1 MAALAQIFLKYY
13 RSTTIVPEMNKQA
26 KQIIIFTTLIIL
38 GLIFFFYG
46 IMKAKGFLIPL
57 ILAGLLAM
65 IMLPVEKKL
74 RLWGLPKGLA
84 ILTSDL
90 LILAFCLGIFLVVA
104 NQIENI
110 SEEWP
115 QYKEKLETR
124 IDQVQEF
131 VEEKTGIS
139 QEKQIKRIREV
150 LSDQSGSSIEG
161 KTVKTVFPKLVSFTG
176 NFILVFI
183 YIFFFMYYR
192 QKFRNAILRFMHEEQ
207 RETAS
212 GILMNIIK
220 VSQHYLFGRFLL
232 IILLAILYAVGLSIV
247 GIKHAI
253 LVSILAA
260 VLSLIPYIGNVF
272 GIILALFM
280 SMLTNGGIGAIIGV
294 LIVFTIAQFF
304 ESYILEPFV
313 VGKQVDL
320 NPVVTLIG
328 VVAGGYVWGIAGMV
342 IAIPVMGIFKV
353 IFDNVPVLNPLGYIL
368 GEQDAGS
375 EETWMEKLKK
385 RIVAKF
391 KK

>member
-1 MAALAQIFLKYY
+1 
-13 RSTTIVPEMNKQA
+13 MNKQA
-26 KQIIIFTTLIIL
+26 KQIILFTTLIIL

-46 IMKAKGFLIPL
+46 IMKAKGFLIPFT
-57 ILAGLLAM
+57 LAGLLAM
-65 IMLPVEKKL
+65 IILPVENKL
-74 RLWGLPKGLA
+74 RTWKFPKGLA
-84 ILTSDL
+84 ILVSDL
-90 LILAFCLGIFLVVA
+90 LILAFCMGIFLVIA
-104 NQIENI
+104 SQIQSI
-110 SEEWP
+110 SEDWP

-124 IDQVQEF
+124 IDQVQQF
-131 VEEKTGIS
+131 VENKTGIS
-139 QEKQIKRIREV
+139 QEKQLKRIREA
-150 LSDQSGSSIEG
+150 LSGQSGSSIEG
-161 KTVKTVFPKLVSFTG
+161 ETVKTVVPKLVSFTG

-192 QKFRNAILRFMHEEQ
+192 QKFKNAILKFMHDEQ
-207 RETAS
+207 REKAS

-232 IILLAILYAVGLSIV
+232 IILLAVLYSIGLSIV

-260 VLSLIPYIGNVF
+260 VLSLIPYIGNIF

-280 SMLTNGGIGAIIGV
+280 SMLTNGGIGDIIGV

-320 NPVVTLIG
+320 NPVVTLVG
-328 VVAGGYVWGIAGMV
+328 VIVGGYVWGIAGMV

-368 GEQDAGS
+368 DEEDAGS
-375 EETWMEKLKK
+375 EESWMEKLKD
-385 RIVAKF
+385 RIVARLKN
-391 KK
+391 

>member
-1 MAALAQIFLKYY
+1 MAVLAQIFLNI
-13 RSTTIVPEMNKQA
+13 TGAIHPAMNKHA
-26 KQIIIFTTLIIL
+26 KEIIIFTTLIIL
-38 GLIFFFYG
+38 GLVFFFYG
-46 IMKAKGFLIPL
+46 IIKAKGFLIPFT
-57 ILAGLLAM
+57 LAGLLAM
-65 IMLPVEKKL
+65 IMLPVENKL
-74 RLWGLPKGLA
+74 RKWGLAKGLA
-84 ILTSDL
+84 ILASDL
-90 LILAFCLGIFLVVA
+90 LILAFCIGIFMVIA
-104 NQIENI
+104 NQVESI
-110 SEEWP
+110 SENWP

-124 IDQVQEF
+124 IDQVQQF

-139 QEKQIKRIREV
+139 QAKQVERIREA
-150 LSDQSGSSIEG
+150 LSGQSGSSIEG
-161 KTVKTVFPKLVSFTG
+161 KTVKTVIPKLVSFTG

-192 QKFRNAILRFMHEEQ
+192 QKFRTAILKFMHKDQ

-232 IILLAILYAVGLSIV
+232 IILLAILYSIGLSIV
-247 GIKHAI
+247 GIKYAI

-260 VLSLIPYIGNVF
+260 VFSLIPYVGNVF
-272 GIILALFM
+272 GIILALFL

-342 IAIPVMGIFKV
+342 IAIPVMGILKV
-353 IFDNVPVLNPLGYIL
+353 IFDNVPVLNPLGYVL
-368 GEQDAGS
+368 DEQDAGS
-375 EETWMEKLKK
+375 EDTWMEKLKD
-385 RIVAKF
+385 RMVAKF

>member
-1 MAALAQIFLKYY
+1 LTKKK
-13 RSTTIVPEMNKQA
+13 PEMKKQVR
-26 KQIIIFTTLIIL
+26 QIILFTTLIIL

-46 IMKAKGFLIPL
+46 IIKAQAFLIPL
-57 ILAGLLAM
+57 TLASLLAM
-65 IMLPVEKKL
+65 IILPIENKL
-74 RLWGLPKGLA
+74 RAWGFPKGLA
-84 ILTSDL
+84 ILISDL
-90 LILAFCLGIFLVVA
+90 LILAFCIGIFLIIGSQVKS
-104 NQIENI
+104 I
-110 SEEWP
+110 SDDWP
-115 QYKEKLETR
+115 KYREQLETR

-131 VEEKTGIS
+131 VETKTGIS
-139 QEKQIKRIREV
+139 QANQSKKLREA
-150 LSDQSGSSIEG
+150 LSGQSGGSIEG
-161 KTVKTVFPKLVSFTG
+161 ETVKTVIPRLVSFTG
-176 NFILVFI
+176 NFVLVFI

-192 QKFRNAILRFMHEEQ
+192 PKFKKAILNFMNEDQ
-207 RETAS
+207 RENAA

-232 IILLAILYAVGLSIV
+232 IVLLAILYSIGLSIV

-260 VLSLIPYIGNVF
+260 VLSLIPYIGNVL
-272 GIILALFM
+272 GIFLALFM
-280 SMLTNGGIGAIIGV
+280 SMLTNGGIVDIIGV

-342 IAIPVMGIFKV
+342 IAIPVMGILKV
-353 IFDNVPVLNPLGYIL
+353 IFDNVPVLNPLGYVL
-368 GEQDAGS
+368 DEEDAGS
-375 EETWMEKLKK
+375 EKSWFEKMKDRL
-385 RIVAKF
+385 VEKF

>member
-1 MAALAQIFLKYY
+1 MK
-13 RSTTIVPEMNKQA
+13 KQVR
-26 KQIIIFTTLIIL
+26 QIILFTTLIIL

-46 IMKAKGFLIPL
+46 IIKAQAFLIPL
-57 ILAGLLAM
+57 TLASLLAM
-65 IMLPVEKKL
+65 IILPIENKL
-74 RLWGLPKGLA
+74 RAWGFPKGLA
-84 ILTSDL
+84 ILISDL
-90 LILAFCLGIFLVVA
+90 LILAFCIGIFLIIGSQVKS
-104 NQIENI
+104 I
-110 SEEWP
+110 SDDWP
-115 QYKEKLETR
+115 KYREQLETR

-131 VEEKTGIS
+131 VETKTGIS
-139 QEKQIKRIREV
+139 QANQSKKLREA
-150 LSDQSGSSIEG
+150 LSGQSGGSIEG
-161 KTVKTVFPKLVSFTG
+161 ETVKTVIPRLVSFTG
-176 NFILVFI
+176 NFVLVFI

-192 QKFRNAILRFMHEEQ
+192 PKFKKAILNFMNEDQ
-207 RETAS
+207 RENAA

-232 IILLAILYAVGLSIV
+232 IVLLAILYSIGLSIV

-272 GIILALFM
+272 GIFLALFM
-280 SMLTNGGIGAIIGV
+280 SMLTNGGIVDIIGV

-342 IAIPVMGIFKV
+342 IAIPVMGILKV
-353 IFDNVPVLNPLGYIL
+353 IFDNVPVLNPLGYVL
-368 GEQDAGS
+368 DEEDAGS
-375 EETWMEKLKK
+375 EKSWFEKMKDRLVEKYKK
-385 RIVAKF
+385 
-391 KK
+391 